1 MFPATVWM
9 EAAISSIEVEVSSA
23 AWAWLCAPWVMS
35 FALAEICPA
44 EEATCTEVSWMLS
57 TIRRR
62 FVTIPLKAVGQR
74 AELVVGLDVQA
85 LGEVALGHRASA
97 SPPSCARGRSSAR

>member
-9 EAAISSIEVEVSSA
+9 DAAISSIEVDVSSA

-35 FALAEICPA
+35 FALVEICPA
-44 EEATCTEVSWMLS
+44 EDATCTDVSWMLS

-62 FVTIPLKAVGQR
+62 FATMLVEAVGQR
-74 AELVVGLDVQA
+74 AELVVGLRRP
-85 LGEVALGHRASA
+85 G
-97 SPPSCARGRSSAR
+97 SP